1 MKSKIENA
9 RKALET
15 LVIYAAEG
23 GLSDK
28 EIDIVFDAYDV
39 ITAAFDAFGGND
51 FEVCRGVVVN
61 EKALKDLSLSKGA
74 LYLLLCMRAESE
86 GKVDFEFPRTVAVEY
101 NIPAASFRR
110 YVSELIAKGYIQRN
124 SGRPFG
130 ATNIYRLTK

>member
-28 EIDIVFDAYDV
+28 EIDIVFDAYDD
-39 ITAAFDAFGGND
+39 ITAAFDAFGSND

-61 EKALKDLSLSKGA
+61 EKALRDFGLSNGA
-74 LYLLLCMRAESE
+74 LHLLLCMGAESK
-86 GKVDFEFPRTVAVEY
+86 GKVDFEFSRTVAMEY

>member
-1 MKSKIENA
+1 MKSKIEKA
-9 RKALET
+9 RMSLET
-15 LVIYAAEG
+15 LVIYATEG
-23 GLSDK
+23 GLTD
-28 EIDIVFDAYDV
+28 EEFDIVFDAYDD
-39 ITAAFDAFGGND
+39 IAAAFDVFGSND

-61 EKALKDLSLSKGA
+61 EKALKDFSLSNGA
-74 LYLLLCMRAESE
+74 LHLLLCMCAESE
-86 GKVDFEFPRTVAVEY
+86 GKVDFEFPRTVAMEY